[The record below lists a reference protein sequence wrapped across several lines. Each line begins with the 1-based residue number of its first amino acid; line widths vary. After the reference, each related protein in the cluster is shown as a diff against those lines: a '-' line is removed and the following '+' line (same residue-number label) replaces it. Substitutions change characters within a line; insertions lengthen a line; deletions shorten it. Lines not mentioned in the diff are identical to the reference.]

1 MKFNDKPQTSWLSTT
16 TSTIHCQLAASI
28 ALFSLRLS
36 VWLPVS
42 QSVSLTVFF
51 ALLSFHSRLHQLSS
65 TPQPSPVLPSHAYHS
80 LPTLPLSFSLSSVC
94 FFSLSFSAFISYH
107 CVCLFTPGSRFVV
120 SEMWLRIA
128 SVIRPQIAAALWL
141 SWLLP
146 LSVGQLYRRYS
157 CKRHK
162 YYAQKVFPGNR
173 CVEFRIA
180 GIIWICS
187 AGFVKASLLGEHFRE
202 ERVLEREK

>member
-107 CVCLFTPGSRFVV
+107 CVCLFTPGSSFVV
-120 SEMWLRIA
+120 SGKRNVAAHCECDKTSNCGSTLAQLAA
-128 SVIRPQIAAALWL
+128 SF
-141 SWLLP
+141 
-146 LSVGQLYRRYS
+146 VGRSIVPTL
-157 CKRHK
+157 
-162 YYAQKVFPGNR
+162 
-173 CVEFRIA
+173 
-180 GIIWICS
+180 
-187 AGFVKASLLGEHFRE
+187 
-202 ERVLEREK
+202 

>member
-1 MKFNDKPQTSWLSTT
+1 MINRRLVDFPRRLQPFTANSQLLL
-16 TSTIHCQLAASI
+16 HCFRSDC
-28 ALFSLRLS
+28 LFDCQS
-36 VWLPVS
+36 VS

-120 SEMWLRIA
+120 SGKRNVAAHCECDKTSNCGSTLAQLAA
-128 SVIRPQIAAALWL
+128 SF
-141 SWLLP
+141 
-146 LSVGQLYRRYS
+146 VGRSIVPTL
-157 CKRHK
+157 
-162 YYAQKVFPGNR
+162 
-173 CVEFRIA
+173 
-180 GIIWICS
+180 
-187 AGFVKASLLGEHFRE
+187 
-202 ERVLEREK
+202 